1 MTNLIR
7 LVGTSAAEGEGS
19 SLVDFSPAPRQ
30 SWTMRGSSCCLL
42 IHVLDTHSSTKSG
55 TFFFSFELCALFGGR
70 SLTAH
75 LGELLAGGGQVR
87 PPVDEGPGRPGGGRR
102 EGWRGSRILARA
114 GGSGTPR
121 GRAPVILRRPTRPKL
136 HLDQSPPPELAT
148 ARVSKIQHF
157 LIFGHVPGAISAT

>member
-19 SLVDFSPAPRQ
+19 SPVDFSPAPRQ

-42 IHVLDTHSSTKSG
+42 IHVSDTHSSTKSG

-87 PPVDEGPGRPGGGRR
+87 PPVDEGPGRPGGRR
-102 EGWRGSRILARA
+102 EGGRGSRILARA
-114 GGSGTPR
+114 AAAHHAAAHRSS
-121 GRAPVILRRPTRPKL
+121 RPSRP
-136 HLDQSPPPELAT
+136 
-148 ARVSKIQHF
+148 I
-157 LIFGHVPGAISAT
+157 HVPGPAARTSHCPNFKIQYFLISGHLGSFLQIKYF